1 MRDAAGACDRAV
13 AFVDAVG
20 DGFSAWRAAALVAGR
35 PVQAC
40 PLPDDVVQRP
50 DGSFAASDSPG
61 AEPAWGA
68 LLRVIGALD
77 DVRALH
83 LPVVERACA
92 HLAATQVDDGSW
104 GPADASEDE
113 RIFFTGMLAGHFGK
127 TRFARAS
134 MLAGAGD
141 YIAER
146 FSPERVQNF
155 AWRAVAAYAHYFAN
169 VPHEAG
175 DAVLQ
180 WTGRELERGL
190 RTRRF
195 DAVQTGRVLLYVDA
209 PGLPGGR
216 VDAAEVVDRILAE
229 QAVDGGWLR
238 PEDPA
243 PEARVAHTLDAL
255 AALVRFV
262 RSGRRGLAP

>member
-1 MRDAAGACDRAV
+1 
-13 AFVDAVG
+13 
-20 DGFSAWRAAALVAGR
+20 
-35 PVQAC
+35 
-40 PLPDDVVQRP
+40 
-50 DGSFAASDSPG
+50 
-61 AEPAWGA
+61 
-68 LLRVIGALD
+68 
-77 DVRALH
+77 
-83 LPVVERACA
+83 
-92 HLAATQVDDGSW
+92 
-104 GPADASEDE
+104 
-113 RIFFTGMLAGHFGK
+113 
-127 TRFARAS
+127 

-146 FSPERVQNF
+146 FSPERVQGF
-155 AWRAVAAYAHYFAN
+155 AWRAIAAHAHYFAN

-195 DAVQTGRVLLYVDA
+195 DAVQAGRVLLYVDA
-209 PGLPGGR
+209 PALPGGR

-229 QAVDGGWLR
+229 QAGDGGWLH

-255 AALVRFV
+255 AALVRF
-262 RSGRRGLAP
+262 A

>member
-1 MRDAAGACDRAV
+1 VRDAAGACDRAV

-20 DGFSAWRAAALVAGR
+20 DGFSAWRAATLVAGC

-50 DGSFAASDSPG
+50 DGSFAAPDSPG

-83 LPVVERACA
+83 LPLAERACA
-92 HLAATQVDDGSW
+92 HLAATQADDGSW
-104 GPADASEDE
+104 GHADASEDE

-190 RTRRF
+190 RTGRF

-209 PGLPGGR
+209 PALPGGR
-216 VDAAEVVDRILAE
+216 FDAAEVVDRILAE
-229 QAVDGGWLR
+229 QAGDGGWLR

-243 PEARVAHTLDAL
+243 PEARIAHTLDAL
-255 AALVRFV
+255 AALVRF
-262 RSGRRGLAP
+262 A

>member
-1 MRDAAGACDRAV
+1 MSGVAGARDRAL
-13 AFVDAVG
+13 AFVEAFG
-20 DGFSAWRAAALVAGR
+20 DGFSTWRAAALVAGR

-40 PLPDDVVQRP
+40 PLPGGVEQRP
-50 DGSFAASDSPG
+50 DGSFATADSPR

-83 LPVVERACA
+83 LPVVELACT
-92 HLAATQVDDGSW
+92 HLAATQADDGSW
-104 GPADASEDE
+104 GSA
-113 RIFFTGMLAGHFGK
+113 
-127 TRFARAS
+127 
-134 MLAGAGD
+134 
-141 YIAER
+141 
-146 FSPERVQNF
+146 
-155 AWRAVAAYAHYFAN
+155 
-169 VPHEAG
+169 

-190 RTRRF
+190 RSGRF

-209 PGLPGGR
+209 PALPGGR

-229 QAVDGGWLR
+229 QAGDGGWLR
-238 PEDPA
+238 GEDPA

-255 AALVRFV
+255 AALVRF
-262 RSGRRGLAP
+262 A

>member
-1 MRDAAGACDRAV
+1 VKSTAGARDRAL
-13 AFVDAVG
+13 AFVEAFG
-20 DGFSAWRAAALVAGR
+20 DGFSTWRAAALVAGR

-40 PLPDDVVQRP
+40 PLPDGVEQRP
-50 DGSFAASDSPG
+50 DGSFATADSPR

-83 LPVVERACA
+83 LPVVEFACT
-92 HLAATQVDDGSW
+92 HLAATQADDGSW
-104 GPADASEDE
+104 GSADAPEDE
-113 RIFFTGMLAGHFGK
+113 RIFFTGMLGGHLGK

-141 YIAER
+141 YLAER
-146 FSPERVQNF
+146 FSPERVQDF
-155 AWRAVAAYAHYFAN
+155 AWRAIAAYAHYFAN

-190 RTRRF
+190 RTGRF

-209 PGLPGGR
+209 PALPGGR

-229 QAVDGGWLR
+229 QEGDGGWLR
-238 PEDPA
+238 GEDPA

-255 AALVRFV
+255 AALVRF
-262 RSGRRGLAP
+262 A